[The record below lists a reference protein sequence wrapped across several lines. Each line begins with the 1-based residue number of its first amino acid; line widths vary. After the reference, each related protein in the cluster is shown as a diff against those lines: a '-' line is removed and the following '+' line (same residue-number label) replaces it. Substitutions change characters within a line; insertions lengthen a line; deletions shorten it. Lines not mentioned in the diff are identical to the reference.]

1 MNMKKTLLASMLA
14 LSCFGT
20 AFAAE
25 IVPVNADPANQ
36 GLNDPTPLA
45 PAGGNPGTTIG
56 EQRRIVYQ
64 YAADMWGA
72 VIESPA
78 QIRVQ
83 ASFAPLQCIPTRQV
97 LGSARTNPI
106 YILSGDGL
114 PETLFHGALADALIG
129 EDLDAGTPNA
139 GRVDIISQF
148 NSSWGKTN
156 PDGTPCGGAGSGWY
170 YGLDGNTPA
179 GLTSFLD
186 TVMHE
191 IAHGLGFSG
200 FGDVNTGA
208 PLAGYPD
215 IYSLF
220 VHDNVSNNDW
230 YAMTNAGRRAALV
243 GNNLVFQGPNVTAEV
258 PLVLD
263 DKIALRMS
271 GALTANYDFGTA
283 AFGPTATPANFSG
296 ALALANDGAGPDTAD
311 ACEPLPAGSLTG
323 KIAFVNRGGPPAPAP
338 TCGFELKAVNAQNA
352 GAIAVIVGNVATSA
366 NPNTPLSMADD
377 PTLTAT
383 IPALHLILND
393 ANAVRTALAGGAVNA
408 SLGTVPGLLA
418 GADAAG
424 YARLYAPATLT
435 PGSTFSHYDVTMTPN
450 ALMEPAINDSLAA
463 NAYLDL
469 TPALFADEGWTLNPG
484 NGTIGDCD
492 TGVDAIGPG
501 GLAIGAGI
509 QAYARV
515 CLNNAGGSRANYLR
529 CVTDQATKLKN
540 AGLINTTQFG
550 KVRTCAS
557 KVTP

>member
-1 MNMKKTLLASMLA
+1 MKKTLLASMLA
-14 LSCFGT
+14 VCCSGS

-25 IVPVNADPANQ
+25 IVPVNADPPNQ
-36 GLNDPTPLA
+36 GLNDTTPRA
-45 PAGGNPGTTIG
+45 PAGGNPGTTVG
-56 EQRRIVYQ
+56 EQRRIAYQ

-72 VIESPA
+72 VLESPA

-83 ASFAPLQCIPTRQV
+83 ASFAPLQCIPTRTV
-97 LGSARTNPI
+97 LGSARANPI
-106 YILSGDGL
+106 YILTEPGQPD
-114 PETLFHGALADALIG
+114 TLYHGALADALIG
-129 EDLDAGTPNA
+129 EDLDAGGPSA

-148 NSSWGKTN
+148 NSSYGNTN
-156 PDGTPCGGAGSGWY
+156 PDGTPCSPGSGWY

-200 FGDVNTGA
+200 FGNVTTGA
-208 PLAGYPD
+208 KLAGYED
-215 IYSLF
+215 IFSRF
-220 VHDNVSNNDW
+220 VYDNVSNKRYYD
-230 YAMTNAGRRAALV
+230 ASMTDAGRAAANV
-243 GNNLVFQGPNVTAEV
+243 GNDLVFRGPTVTAEV

-263 DKIALRMS
+263 EKIALRMS
-271 GALTANYDFGTA
+271 GALVANYDYSTA
-283 AFGPTATPANFSG
+283 AFGPAATAANFNG
-296 ALALANDGAGPDTAD
+296 QLVLANDGTGTDTAD
-311 ACEPLPAGSLTG
+311 ACEALPAGSLTG

-338 TCGFELKAVNAQNA
+338 SCGFELKTVNVQNA
-352 GAIAVIVGNVATSA
+352 GAIAVIIGNVATSG
-366 NPNTPLSMADD
+366 NPNSPISMADD
-377 PTLTAT
+377 PTLTAG

-393 ANAVRTALAGGAVNA
+393 ANPVRAALATGAVNA
-408 SLGTVPGLLA
+408 AIGPVPGVLG
-418 GADAAG
+418 GADVAG
-424 YARLYAPATLT
+424 YARLYAPASLT
-435 PGSTFSHYDVTMTPN
+435 PGSTFSHYDVSATPN
-450 ALMEPAINDSLAA
+450 ALMEPSINDSLAA

-484 NGTIGDCD
+484 NGTIGACD
-492 TGVDAIGPG
+492 TGIDAVEEG
-501 GLAIGAGI
+501 GMAIGASM

-540 AGLINTTQFG
+540 AGLINTTQLA

>member
-1 MNMKKTLLASMLA
+1 MKKTLLASMLA
-14 LSCFGT
+14 LCCLGT
-20 AFAAE
+20 AYAAE
-25 IVPVNADPANQ
+25 IVPVNADAPGL

-56 EQRRIVYQ
+56 EQRRIAYQ

-72 VIESPA
+72 VLESPA

-83 ASFAPLQCIPTRQV
+83 ASFAPLQCIPGRTV
-97 LGSARTNPI
+97 LGSARANPI
-106 YILSGDGL
+106 YILTEPGQPD
-114 PETLFHGALADALIG
+114 TLYHGALADALIG
-129 EDLDAGTPNA
+129 EDLDEGTPTA

-148 NSSWGKTN
+148 NSAYGKIN
-156 PDGTPCGGAGSGWY
+156 PDGTPCSPGSGWY

-200 FGDVNTGA
+200 FGNVTTGA

-215 IYSLF
+215 IFSRFAY
-220 VHDNVSNNDW
+220 DNVSNKGW
-230 YAMTNAGRRAALV
+230 YDPTMTNAGRAAANV
-243 GNNLVFQGPNVTAEV
+243 GNNLVFRGPHVTAEV

-263 DKIALRMS
+263 EKIALRMS
-271 GALTANYDFGTA
+271 GALVANYDYGTA
-283 AFGPTATPANFSG
+283 AFGPAATAANFSG
-296 ALALANDGAGPDTAD
+296 QVVLVDDGVAPDTAD
-311 ACEPLPAGSLTG
+311 ACTALPAGSLTG
-323 KIAFVNRGGPPAPAP
+323 KIAFINRGGPPAPAP
-338 TCGFELKAVNAQNA
+338 ACGFELKTVNAQNA
-352 GAIAVIVGNVATSA
+352 GAIAVIVGNVPTSA
-366 NPNTPLSMADD
+366 SPNAPLTMADD
-377 PTLTAT
+377 PTLTAG
-383 IPALHLILND
+383 IPALHLILTD
-393 ANAVRTALAGGAVNA
+393 ATAVRTALGGGTVNA
-408 SLGTVPGLLA
+408 AIGPVPGVLG

-435 PGSTFSHYDVTMTPN
+435 PGSTFSHYDVSATPN
-450 ALMEPAINDSLAA
+450 TLMEPAINDSLAA

-484 NGTIGDCD
+484 NGTIGACD
-492 TGVDAIGPG
+492 TGIDAVEVG
-501 GLAIGAGI
+501 GMAIGASM
-509 QAYARV
+509 QAYASV

-540 AGLINTTQFG
+540 AGLINNTQLA

>member
-1 MNMKKTLLASMLA
+1 MKKTLLASMLA
-14 LSCFGT
+14 LCCFST

-25 IVPVNADPANQ
+25 IVPVNADPANT

-72 VIESPA
+72 VLESPA

-83 ASFAPLQCIPTRQV
+83 ASFAALQCIPGRTV
-97 LGSARTNPI
+97 LGSARANPI
-106 YILSGDGL
+106 YVLTESGQ
-114 PETLFHGALADALIG
+114 PNTLYHGALADALIG
-129 EDLDAGTPNA
+129 EDLDAGGPSA

-148 NSSWGKTN
+148 NSSYGKTN
-156 PDGTPCGGAGSGWY
+156 PDGTPCSPGSGWY
-170 YGLDGNTPA
+170 YGLDGNTPS

-200 FGDVNTGA
+200 FGRVDTGA
-208 PLAGYPD
+208 KLGGYED
-215 IYSLF
+215 IFSRF
-220 VHDNVSNNDW
+220 VYDNVSNRRYYDPT
-230 YAMTNAGRRAALV
+230 MTDAGRVAANV
-243 GNNLVFQGPNVTAEV
+243 GNNLVFRGPQVTAEV

-263 DKIALRMS
+263 DKIALRLS
-271 GALTANYDFGTA
+271 GALVANYDYGTA
-283 AFGPTATPANFSG
+283 AFGPLASTANFTG
-296 ALALANDGAGPDTAD
+296 ALALANDGTGADTAD
-311 ACEPLPAGSLTG
+311 ACEALPAGSLTG
-323 KIAFVNRGGPPAPAP
+323 KIAFVNRGGPAAPAPA
-338 TCGFELKAVNAQNA
+338 CGFELKATNVQNA
-352 GAIAVIVGNVATSA
+352 GAIAVIIGNVATSGS
-366 NPNTPLSMADD
+366 PNATVTMADD

-383 IPALHLILND
+383 IPAVNLTLND
-393 ANAVRTALAGGAVNA
+393 ANAVRAAI
-408 SLGTVPGLLA
+408 SGTINSAIAPVPGVLG
-418 GADAAG
+418 GADALG
-424 YARLYAPATLT
+424 YARLYAPTTLVA
-435 PGSTFSHYDVTMTPN
+435 GSTFSHYDVSATPN

-469 TPALFADEGWTLNPG
+469 TPALFKDEGWTLNPG
-484 NGTIGDCD
+484 NGAIGGCD
-492 TGVDAIGPG
+492 TGIDAIEDG
-501 GLAIGAGI
+501 GMAIGASI
-509 QAYARV
+509 QAYASV

-540 AGLINTTQFG
+540 AGLINTTQLA